1 MRWLI
6 SIFESEVIFMVN
18 SITPTTSTPSAQA
31 SMQKDMGLTSTD
43 FLNMFVAQLQ
53 NQDPTAPQDPSQML
67 SQLSQMTQVEQAYD
81 TNTNLQSLLTA
92 QNTTNGLNAAS
103 LIGGTVTAN
112 GNSVAFN
119 GSSAAS
125 LKYNLS
131 GASATSTITISNA
144 SGNTVKTATVGA
156 QSAGNNTFTWDGT
169 NNSGTVVPAGSYTF
183 AVSSTSAG
191 GSAVTATTYTTG
203 VVDGMAMVSGTPNLT
218 IGSVSVAL
226 PDILNVN

>member
-1 MRWLI
+1 
-6 SIFESEVIFMVN
+6 
-18 SITPTTSTPSAQA
+18 
-31 SMQKDMGLTSTD
+31 MQKDMGLTSTD

-92 QNTTNGLNAAS
+92 QNTGNSLNAAS

-112 GNSVAFN
+112 GNSVAFD
-119 GSSAAS
+119 GSSPAS
-125 LKYNLS
+125 IKYNLS
-131 GASATSTITISNA
+131 GASASSSITISDA
-144 SGNTVKTATVGA
+144 SGNTVKTAAVGA
-156 QSAGNNTFTWDGT
+156 QSAGNNTFSWDGT
-169 NNSGTVVPAGSYTF
+169 NNSGTVVPAGAYTY
-183 AVSSTSAG
+183 AVSSTSAS

-203 VVDGMAMVSGTPNLT
+203 VVDGMAMVSGVPNLT

-226 PDILNVN
+226 SNILNVN

>member
-1 MRWLI
+1 
-6 SIFESEVIFMVN
+6 MVT
-18 SITPTTSTPSAQA
+18 SVTSSTSTPSAQA
-31 SMQKDMGLTSTD
+31 AMQKDMGLTSTD

-67 SQLSQMTQVEQAYD
+67 SQLAQMTQVEQAYD

-92 QNTTNGLNAAS
+92 QNTLNGLNATS
-103 LIGGTVTAN
+103 LIGGTVKAN

-125 LKYNLS
+125 LTYNLS
-131 GASATSTITISNA
+131 GASSSSTITIRDA
-144 SGNTVKTATVGA
+144 SGNTVKTATIGA
-156 QSAGNNTFTWDGT
+156 QSAGNNTYTWDGT
-169 NNSGTVVPAGSYTF
+169 NNSGTTVPAGAYTF
-183 AVSSTSAG
+183 GVSSTSSS
-191 GSAVTATTYTTG
+191 GSSVTATTYTTG
-203 VVDGMAMVSGTPNLT
+203 VVDGVAMVSGTPNLT